1 MKSKKILTFNALF
14 VHSMLST
21 TMASL
26 TTENTVSLLET
37 LAAQLRGDLLIR
49 GDAAAK
55 EKFDAQRFRTWNKD
69 LSIRA
74 EPIAFAMVSGV
85 KDVVT
90 TVKFCAQHDIPVTV
104 RGKGAHSPW
113 GMAQVRYIYA
123 KLTPPVKDIYL
134 CHEIF
139 PARTFSYLI
148 HSASFDLLP

>member
-1 MKSKKILTFNALF
+1 
-14 VHSMLST
+14 
-21 TMASL
+21 MASP
-26 TTENTVSLLET
+26 TTENTASLLET
-37 LAAQLRGDLLIR
+37 LTAQLRGDLLIR

-113 GMAQVRYIYA
+113 GMAQVRYIYV
-123 KLTPPVKDIYL
+123 KLTH
-134 CHEIF
+134 C
-139 PARTFSYLI
+139 RQ
-148 HSASFDLLP
+148 